1 MSVATTTTRVEQ
13 AADFA
18 ASHPAALPR
27 RAAANARGAFL
38 VTPEGFS
45 LAAESA
51 GDNRYMDLAVATS
64 SERALAQHRALQR
77 ALAEVV
83 PTVAFA
89 GDAATPDAVFPNNVF
104 ATAPGRLIL
113 GHMRHPV
120 RQREAERHDIRAFFT
135 GVLGY
140 LEHDLRRQP
149 GICELTGSMVID
161 RARGLGFVA
170 YTERCDR
177 AGADAM
183 HAAFDLAASF
193 RFALKAEEYHANV
206 VMSVLAGRA
215 VVICPDAFVDPA
227 APAAIAA
234 CYAPAVI
241 ELSRVEKNAFAGN
254 CIALSDD
261 VVHLSQAAA
270 DALEPHNRAALER
283 LGFRLVPV
291 ALDEIEKAGGSLRCC
306 VGEIF

>member
-1 MSVATTTTRVEQ
+1 MSGAMATRFER

-18 ASHPAALPR
+18 ASAAARLPR
-27 RAAANARGAFL
+27 SAPANARAAFL
-38 VTPEGFS
+38 VSPEGFT
-45 LAAESA
+45 LAAQSA
-51 GDNRYMDLAVATS
+51 GDNRYMDLSVATS
-64 SERALAQHRALQR
+64 SERALAQHRDLQR
-77 ALAEVV
+77 SIAQVLPAI
-83 PTVAFA
+83 AFA
-89 GDAATPDAVFPNNVF
+89 GDPATPDAVFPNNVF

-120 RQREAERHDIRAFFT
+120 RQREAERADIRAFFT
-135 GVLGY
+135 RVLGY
-140 LEHDLRRQP
+140 REIDLRCQP

-170 YTERCDR
+170 YTERCD
-177 AGADAM
+177 ALGADAM
-183 HAAFDLAASF
+183 HDAFGLAASF
-193 RFALKAEEYHANV
+193 RFQLKPDEYHANV

-215 VVICPDAFVDPA
+215 LVICPEAFLDPA

-241 ELSRVEKNAFAGN
+241 ELSRAEKNAFAGN
-254 CIALSDD
+254 CIALADD

-270 DALEPHNRAALER
+270 DALAPHNRAALER
-283 LGFRLVPV
+283 LGFRLASV

>member
-1 MSVATTTTRVEQ
+1 MKLDRPSE
-13 AADFA
+13 FA
-18 ASHPAALPR
+18 AIAPSRLPAQAP
-27 RAAANARGAFL
+27 ANARAAFL
-38 VTPEGFS
+38 VSPEGFS
-45 LAAESA
+45 LAEQSA
-51 GDNRYMDLAVATS
+51 GDNAYMDLSLAVS

-77 ALAEVV
+77 ALSQVL
-83 PTVAFA
+83 PTLCFA

-104 ATAPGRLIL
+104 GTAPGRLVI

-120 RQREAERHDIRAFFT
+120 RQREAEREDIRGFFT

-140 LEHDLRRQP
+140 SEIDLRAQP

-170 YTERCDR
+170 HTERCDV

-183 HAAFDLAASF
+183 HAAFDLRASF
-193 RFALKAEEYHANV
+193 RFALKPDEYHANV
-206 VMSVLAGRA
+206 VMSVLASR
-215 VVICPDAFVDPA
+215 VLVICPDTFDDPA
-227 APAAIAA
+227 APTAISAF
-234 CYAPAVI
+234 YAPQVV
-241 ELSRVEKNAFAGN
+241 ELSVAEKNAFAGN

-261 VVHLSQAAA
+261 VVWMSEAAA
-270 DALEPHNRAALER
+270 DALAPHNRAALER
-283 LGFRLVPV
+283 GGFRIAAV

>member
-1 MSVATTTTRVEQ
+1 VSAGAGRFED
-13 AADFA
+13 AAGFA
-18 ASHPAALPR
+18 ASPAVRLPR
-27 RAAANARGAFL
+27 RAGANARGAFL
-38 VTPEGFS
+38 VTPEGFA
-45 LAAESA
+45 LAAQSA

-83 PTVAFA
+83 PTIAFA

-120 RQREAERHDIRAFFT
+120 RQREAERADIRAFFT

-140 LEHDLRRQP
+140 AEHDLRRQP

-161 RARGLGFVA
+161 RGRGLGFVA

-183 HAAFDLAASF
+183 HEAFGLQASF

-215 VVICPDAFVDPA
+215 LVICPDAFADAA

-234 CYAPAVI
+234 CYAPALV
-241 ELSRVEKNAFAGN
+241 ELSAAEKNAFAGN
-254 CIALSDD
+254 CIALADD
-261 VVHLSQAAA
+261 VVHLSEAAA
-270 DALEPHNRAALER
+270 DALAPHNRAALER
-283 LGFRLVPV
+283 LGFRLVAVP
-291 ALDEIEKAGGSLRCC
+291 LDEIEKAGGSLRCC